1 MKLYIFFLFIIFFFF
16 NTKILLGNDKINS
29 LKKLLDEDL
38 ITQGEFKDAMSKL
51 SGIDEVTDEVTDD
64 RINIKKS
71 SDSKRKKFVKYEFY
85 LDNYRIHTFRPGSI
99 RVDNL
104 LTGETVVNISGNFK
118 SKFTND
124 GYKYFD
130 LKVDKENL
138 SAKLIYK
145 GRMLINW
152 SGKYV
157 PKHRATF
164 YQMQVLGYMPFHF
177 YIMIVGKNPIAI
189 NMDRFNDKIDKAV
202 DKVKNELALKYDIS
216 INDIDRILEKKNK
229 SIDSEIENV
238 ISKEKEKLIKEL
250 TDKYAGEEITDAIR
264 QEIERTIGEE
274 MANALID
281 EIQKATG
288 VAIDKAIENE
298 LADAI
303 NEAIAEAIQLG
314 VSQAAA
320 EAAIAAMLWVYANG
334 GSDADAMAAC
344 RAHAGDAC

>member
-1 MKLYIFFLFIIFFFF
+1 MRLCKFVLIFSFFFL
-16 NTKILLGNDKINS
+16 NTKILLSDDKINS
-29 LKKLLDEDL
+29 LKKLLQEDL
-38 ITQGEFKDAMSKL
+38 ITQDEFRDAVSSL
-51 SGIDEVTDEVTDD
+51 SVKEEITDE
-64 RINIKKS
+64 RIKIKKS
-71 SDSKRKKFVKYEFY
+71 SDSKRNKFVKYEFY

-104 LTGETVVNISGNFK
+104 LTGETVVNISDNFK

-130 LKVDKENL
+130 LKLDKENL

-152 SGKYV
+152 TGKYV
-157 PKHRATF
+157 PKYRATF

-177 YIMIVGKNPIAI
+177 YIMVVGKKPISI
-189 NMDRFNDKIDKAV
+189 NIDRFNNKIEKAV
-202 DKVKNELALKYDIS
+202 DKVKKELALKYDIS
-216 INDIDRILEKKNK
+216 VDEIDRILERKNK
-229 SIDSEIENV
+229 TIDEEIENV
-238 ISKEKEKLIKEL
+238 ISEEKEKLIKEL
-250 TDKYAGEEITDAIR
+250 TDKYAGQEITESIR

-281 EIQKATG
+281 EIEKATG
-288 VAIDKAIENE
+288 LAIDSAIENE
-298 LADAI
+298 LANAI
-303 NEAIAEAIQLG
+303 NEAIAEAIRLG

-334 GSDADAMAAC
+334 GSDADALAAC
-344 RAHAGDAC
+344 RAYAGDAC